1 MLEHLIHLDDL
12 TPLERA
18 EPAEIISA
26 QQRTAQWMEDMG
38 VVDELIEV
46 DQAAQQ
52 AREGF
57 NAVNKGVVATEAQ
70 RAALL
75 RMKTPAAVRHLTGM
89 LVAYDWDF
97 VEQAKELR
105 GYVVA
110 QILEETKHPD
120 ARIRLKALQMLGNVT
135 EVASFTERV
144 EITKKDASEEEIAKR
159 LRERLSKFL
168 AVGNSKAVDA
178 EPKNAAGN
186 TPEPGPESTD
196 NELQ

>member
-1 MLEHLIHLDDL
+1 MLEHLIHLDDIQ
-12 TPLERA
+12 PLERA

-26 QQRTAQWMEDMG
+26 QQRTAKWMEDLG

-57 NAVNKGVVATEAQ
+57 IAVNNGIQPTEAQ

-75 RMKTPAAVRHLTGM
+75 KLKTPAAVRHLTGM

-120 ARIRLKALQMLGNVT
+120 ARIRLKALQMLGTVT
-135 EVASFTERV
+135 EVGSFTQRV
-144 EITKKDASEEEIAKR
+144 EVTKRTASEEELEARI
-159 LRERLSKFL
+159 REKLSKVL
-168 AVGNSKAVDA
+168 PTVDVVAKEIRDEAV
-178 EPKNAAGN
+178 N
-186 TPEPGPESTD
+186 TAPTASEATK
-196 NELQ
+196 